1 MAGEMKGKRKGAE
14 GRELAGEMKGKEK
27 GWGRK

>member
-1 MAGEMKGKRKGAE
+1 MKGKRKGAE
-14 GRELAGEMKGKEK
+14 GREMAGEMKGKEK

>member
-1 MAGEMKGKRKGAE
+1 MAGEMNGKRKGAE
-14 GRELAGEMKGKEK
+14 GREMAGEMKGKEK